1 MVNEYVERIKR
12 MRNDY
17 NNWCLN
23 NNTGDNRDYWD
34 EDTREDVNDWDE
46 NEEYDEM
53 SDAHVSDCAATIASA
68 YRNNGDYAHMWEAL
82 AEATNHNGDDHSEL
96 THNIMWETISEL
108 GWDQYPMSSDVF
120 NNDTFKRMVTETC
133 GGLRITPLSTLL
145 TFLTES
151 TDDETNLT
159 SKNRMTVI
167 RRVAHTLLA
176 INPTIHDH
184 AVGSLGVRLPYTR
197 HYYVEEHILG
207 APRGEHNALSE
218 VGRQALQNEIR
229 PGHAFRYARQFAPE
243 PTIMQEMADA
253 AAWWRD
259 EITRTE
265 QSGDSDGEVFA
276 RRAHAHA
283 ALTLM
288 HGGALP
294 HSDLATLIDTMK
306 ETEETGGH
314 TKSITIM
321 TNDWTYG
328 RPYNKITLTSAGA
341 LIDEAAGRMETR

>member
-23 NNTGDNRDYWD
+23 NTGDDWDYWD
-34 EDTREDVNDWDE
+34 EDTREDGNDWDE
-46 NEEYDEM
+46 NEEYDEI

-68 YRNNGDYAHMWEAL
+68 YRNGDYAHMWEAL

-133 GGLRITPLSTLL
+133 GGLRLTPLSTLL

-159 SKNRMTVI
+159 SKNRMNVI

-184 AVGSLGVRLPYTR
+184 AVGSLAVRLPYTR

-207 APRGEHNALSE
+207 APRGEHNTLSE
-218 VGRQALQNEIR
+218 VGRQALQTEIR

-288 HGGALP
+288 HGGSLP

-314 TKSITIM
+314 TKNITIM

-328 RPYNKITLTSAGA
+328 RPYNKITITSVGA

>member
-1 MVNEYVERIKR
+1 MVNEYVERIKQ

-17 NNWCLN
+17 NNWCLDN
-23 NNTGDNRDYWD
+23 DTEGDWD
-34 EDTREDVNDWDE
+34 DWGEDGDDWDE
-46 NEEYDEM
+46 SEEYDEM
-53 SDAHVSDCAATIASA
+53 SGAHVSDCATTIASA
-68 YRNNGDYAHMWEAL
+68 YRNGNYAHMWEVL
-82 AEATNHNGDDHSEL
+82 AEATNSNGDDHSDL

-120 NNDTFKRMVTETC
+120 SNDTFKRMVTETC

-159 SKNRMTVI
+159 SENRMTVI

-207 APRGEHNALSE
+207 APRGEHNTLSE

-229 PGHAFRYARQFAPE
+229 PGHAFRYARQFAPD

-265 QSGDSDGEVFA
+265 QAGDSEAFA

-288 HGGALP
+288 HGGSLP
-294 HSDLATLIDTMK
+294 HSDLATLIDTMQTPVTGV
-306 ETEETGGH
+306 ETLKIVTDASMWRKPITTVEE
-314 TKSITIM
+314 
-321 TNDWTYG
+321 
-328 RPYNKITLTSAGA
+328 
-341 LIDEAAGRMETR
+341 LIDYAADRMSVN

>member
-1 MVNEYVERIKR
+1 M
-12 MRNDY
+12 
-17 NNWCLN
+17 L
-23 NNTGDNRDYWD
+23 
-34 EDTREDVNDWDE
+34 
-46 NEEYDEM
+46 
-53 SDAHVSDCAATIASA
+53 
-68 YRNNGDYAHMWEAL
+68 
-82 AEATNHNGDDHSEL
+82 
-96 THNIMWETISEL
+96 ETISEL

-120 NNDTFKRMVTETC
+120 NNATFKRMVTETC

-218 VGRQALQNEIR
+218 VGRQALKDETR
-229 PGHAFRYARQFAPE
+229 PGRALRYARQFAPE

-276 RRAHAHA
+276 RLAHAHA

-288 HGGALP
+288 HGGAP
-294 HSDLATLIDTMK
+294 PTV
-306 ETEETGGH
+306 
-314 TKSITIM
+314 
-321 TNDWTYG
+321 
-328 RPYNKITLTSAGA
+328 TSP
-341 LIDEAAGRMETR
+341 LSSTR